1 MGTQSTWGLRKEA
14 STYHF
19 VTINISIDMR
29 LISLFIV
36 CTVITRGVPQLRRIE
51 AKIADNFESGTDCD
65 VRLKLKNPGKTG
77 SCRTKV
83 LDEPHINNWA
93 RAGTEVYNFKGS
105 CGAGWK
111 SRENLQFKIL
121 LGPSIGERPCCYCVD
136 HLQLVSVRVYL
147 RGGRYLH
154 WSGKHWFTP
163 TSGWMD
169 FDFEG
174 QTDTSN

>member
-1 MGTQSTWGLRKEA
+1 MGLLQVSLRKEA

-93 RAGTEVYNFKGS
+93 RAGTEVTILKVAAAPDGNPERICS
-105 CGAGWK
+105 LK
-111 SRENLQFKIL
+111 S
-121 LGPSIGERPCCYCVD
+121 S
-136 HLQLVSVRVYL
+136 
-147 RGGRYLH
+147 
-154 WSGKHWFTP
+154 W
-163 TSGWMD
+163 
-169 FDFEG
+169 
-174 QTDTSN
+174 